1 MLSLL
6 LRGWTISL
14 LVRHS
19 VRLLLCHRFVYV
31 HSTNEVIGIH
41 IHNIDRF
48 LSPMFLA
55 LHPEKLETKGRMQEN
70 EHLHKHDCVLQLQ
83 NDYVHNCVIS
93 MLFKEPISKIFNYTC
108 RSRKFSQEGG
118 VQGIFLLAREVRCLF
133 LVTLLCLNLPGVFNP
148 SPQTACYLFFHF
160 NYILFQIK
168 CI

>member
-70 EHLHKHDCVLQLQ
+70 EHHDCVLQLQ
-83 NDYVHNCVIS
+83 NDYVHNCVIF
-93 MLFKEPISKIFNYTC
+93 MPFKEPIRKIFNYTC

-118 VQGIFLLAREVRCLF
+118 PRNFFACQESQMYIFGNDTMLESSRGLQP
-133 LVTLLCLNLPGVFNP
+133 LPPNCMLP
-148 SPQTACYLFFHF
+148 FFS
-160 NYILFQIK
+160 L
-168 CI
+168 